1 MVSRESNSEDF
12 QLRNLRP
19 KILDEDGFVSAS
31 GHHPLSV
38 ELDAD
43 HVTLVRTKKARNL
56 FLNFEFKAG
65 LS

>member
-31 GHHPLSV
+31 GDHPLSV

-43 HVTLVRTKKARNL
+43 HVTLVRSKKARNL